1 MREMKKLCL
10 SAIAA
15 FSAPEAYQMQA
26 IHYFRESNRNDTKA
40 ASAKDRS
47 KAKAA
52 RKQKHRK

>member
-26 IHYFRESNRNDTKA
+26 IHYFRGSDQKDVKA

-47 KAKAA
+47 KVKAA